1 MFNYNDLSDFEFEE
15 LCKDIIER
23 KLSMKLR
30 IYTSGRD
37 RGIDLSDDKIPH
49 QTIVQIKDKVRIIV

>member
-30 IYTSGRD
+30 IYTSE
-37 RGIDLSDDKIPH
+37 GIEE
-49 QTIVQIKDKVRIIV
+49 